1 VQVRNPPRLI
11 LCVDQAAKSGW
22 CIVRPL
28 TTAGAVAEVVSPDY
42 RNIVEH
48 GTATT
53 FGARRSAMVQFA
65 QHVLRRGLRPSDVWL
80 VLEDHAK
87 NSWGKASAA
96 TMVGTGKARGWWEEQ
111 WLFHDMTHAHVH
123 AVAPKTWR
131 GAVLNTNK
139 GGDVARDLAQRE
151 VRRVLGF
158 DVCEDE
164 AEAVCIGLWAAANLE
179 RVLRGEPA
187 PKKPRKKRRKAAA

>member
-1 VQVRNPPRLI
+1 MKNPPRLI

-22 CIVRPL
+22 CIVLPL
-28 TTAGAVAEVVSPDY
+28 NTRHAVAEVMSPG
-42 RNIVEH
+42 RGEIVDQ

-65 QHVLRRGLRPSDVWL
+65 QHMLRRGLRPSDTWL

-111 WLFHDMTHAHVH
+111 WLMHDMVLAHVH
-123 AVAPKTWR
+123 AVPPATWR
-131 GAVLNTNK
+131 GAVLGSGR
-139 GGDVARDLAQRE
+139 GGDEARWAAQRE
-151 VRRVLGF
+151 ARRVLGV
-158 DVCEDE
+158 DVGEDE
-164 AEAVCIGLWAAANLE
+164 SEALCMGLWASANLE

-187 PKKPRKKRRKAAA
+187 PKKPRAKRRKAAA